1 MSDFIDNIINVIA
14 YGFYPAYVSFQIE
27 NNNIIDKLSNS
38 YENEFFKIEI
48 KFNKIRYE
56 ILNEYEPE
64 VILYNKLL
72 NSDTKIY
79 EFDLVDNKF
88 FTSGKINYRH
98 LLMLKDFSDFGLDI
112 DTITKFEFDSFLN
125 DIKIL
130 IMKYTE
136 TELKILLKLL
146 LKKHNLIIIITI

>member
-1 MSDFIDNIINVIA
+1 
-14 YGFYPAYVSFQIE
+14 
-27 NNNIIDKLSNS
+27 
-38 YENEFFKIEI
+38 
-48 KFNKIRYE
+48 
-56 ILNEYEPE
+56 
-64 VILYNKLL
+64 
-72 NSDTKIY
+72 
-79 EFDLVDNKF
+79 
-88 FTSGKINYRH
+88 
-98 LLMLKDFSDFGLDI
+98 MLKDFSDFGLDI